1 METRGEAEVR
11 ETGFKKVIYTSKERN
26 ELLEETP
33 WSKTFGA
40 RQIET
45 LADYMR
51 AYTAK
56 KGCFIFEEDDAESF
70 MCMIIRGSVDIISST
85 GGSSRVVANLQR
97 GQSFGEMS
105 LVDGRPRS
113 ATAMPATD
121 SLFLVLSKDH
131 FEHLIDE
138 HAGLGVRFLLRLSRL
153 ISERLRRTNT
163 LLEESMAAR
172 RDRLPAEPLRGL
184 LPHAFVTEP
193 EA

>member
-1 METRGEAEVR
+1 METMEETQVR
-11 ETGFKKVIYTSKERN
+11 ETGFKKIIYTSQERT

-51 AYTAK
+51 AYKAK
-56 KGCFIFEEDDAESF
+56 KGCVIFQEDDAESF

-85 GGSSRVVANLQR
+85 SGSSRVVVNLQR
-97 GQSFGEMS
+97 GQSLGEMS

-113 ATAMPATD
+113 ASAVATTD
-121 SLFLVLSKDH
+121 SLLLVLSRDH

-163 LLEESMAAR
+163 LLEESIAR
-172 RDRLPAEPLRGL
+172 SS
-184 LPHAFVTEP
+184 
-193 EA
+193 